1 MKQLQEILKR
11 VLMENVELKKKIRV
25 LETIL
30 RSYIPFIGRKDNDEN
45 N

>member
-1 MKQLQEILKR
+1 MKQLQQMLKR

-30 RSYIPFIGRKDNDEN
+30 RSNIPFVGRKDEDAK
-45 N
+45 

>member
-1 MKQLQEILKR
+1 MKYLQEILKR
-11 VLMENVELKKKIRV
+11 VLTENVELKKKVRV

-30 RSYIPFIGRKDNDEN
+30 HSYIPIVGRKDKDEN

>member
-30 RSYIPFIGRKDNDEN
+30 RSYIPFVGRKDEDEK
-45 N
+45 

>member
-1 MKQLQEILKR
+1 MKQLQQMLKR

-30 RSYIPFIGRKDNDEN
+30 RSYIPFVGRKDEDAK
-45 N
+45 

>member
-1 MKQLQEILKR
+1 MKQLQQMLKR

-30 RSYIPFIGRKDNDEN
+30 HSYIPFVGRKDEDAK
-45 N
+45 